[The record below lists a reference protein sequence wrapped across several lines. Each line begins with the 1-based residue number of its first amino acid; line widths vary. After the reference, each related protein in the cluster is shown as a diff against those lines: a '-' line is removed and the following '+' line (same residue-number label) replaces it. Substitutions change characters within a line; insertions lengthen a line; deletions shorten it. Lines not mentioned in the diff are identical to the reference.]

1 MKLTERTSKNNF
13 YAYLWHAAFL
23 ALAKNFM
30 DVDTII
36 PSMLIDAGGTSF
48 DIGLLTAIMVGG
60 TSFAQL
66 FFTPMLS
73 NKSRKKGFLLF
84 GINVRVLALFSLGL
98 FLYWQSAKS
107 GNAATIWYI
116 FILMTLFSVSGAF
129 AGISYSDILGRS
141 LLNDQRKPF
150 FSLRQVFSSV
160 GILLSAYFAGKVLVG
175 FEYPD
180 NYAWLFIIAAGGLA
194 MASLGFWRIQE
205 IPGPKRAIHG
215 VKEYSTIIYNE
226 IKNNKRLSSYLLLV
240 NSLGVSMALMP
251 FLILFGKETI
261 GITDADVGSYLML
274 KVIAGVITG
283 SFMLYY
289 AKKIKYTSILYA
301 ITAIALFIPISLLI
315 YSNSTILGAY
325 FFLGGVIFTL
335 YKISIEGIL
344 LEISDNQ
351 NRTVYIGIIGAGS
364 ILPVLFPIFGGW
376 LIPRFGFNVFFL
388 LFAFIIL
395 FSFIFI
401 NRLNCKK

>member
-1 MKLTERTSKNNF
+1 MQLTEQKSKNNF

-48 DIGLLTAIMVGG
+48 HIGLLTAIMVGG
-60 TSFAQL
+60 TSFSQL
-66 FFTPMLS
+66 FFTPLLS
-73 NKSRKKGFLLF
+73 DKSRKKGFLLF
-84 GINVRVLALFSLGL
+84 GINIRVIALLGL
-98 FLYWQSAKS
+98 GLVLYWHTAKS
-107 GNAATIWYI
+107 GNSATIWFI

-141 LLNDQRKPF
+141 LLNNQRKPF

-160 GILLSAYFAGKVLVG
+160 GILLSAYFAGKVLIG
-175 FEYPD
+175 FDYPD
-180 NYAWLFIIAAGGLA
+180 NYAWLFIIAAVGLA
-194 MASLGFWRIQE
+194 IASLGFWKIQE
-205 IPGPKRAIHG
+205 IPGPKLAIRG
-215 VKEYSTIIYNE
+215 LGEYLTIIFRE

-251 FLILFGKETI
+251 FLILYGKEMYE
-261 GITDADVGSYLML
+261 ITAADVGTFLML

-283 SFMLYY
+283 SFMFYFS
-289 AKKIKYTSILYA
+289 KKIKYTPILYT
-301 ITAIALFIPISLLI
+301 ITAIALFIPLSLLLFP
-315 YSNSTILGAY
+315 NPKILGMF
-325 FFLGGVIFTL
+325 FFLGGVIFSL
-335 YKISIEGIL
+335 YKIAIEGIL
-344 LEISDNQ
+344 LEVSDNQ

-395 FSFIFI
+395 FSVIFI
-401 NRLNCKK
+401 RRLNCSK

>member
-1 MKLTERTSKNNF
+1 MELTERKSKHNF

-48 DIGLLTAIMVGG
+48 HIGLLTAIMVGG
-60 TSFAQL
+60 TSFSQL
-66 FFTPMLS
+66 FFTPLLS

-84 GINVRVLALFSLGL
+84 GINIRVLALLGL
-98 FLYWQSAKS
+98 GLLLYWQSAKS
-107 GNAATIWYI
+107 GNEATIWFV

-141 LLNDQRKPF
+141 LLIQQRKPF
-150 FSLRQVFSSV
+150 FSLRQVFSSI

-175 FEYPD
+175 FNYPN
-180 NYAWLFIIAAGGLA
+180 NYAWLFIIAAIGLA
-194 MASLGFWRIQE
+194 IASLGFWKIQE
-205 IPGPKRAIHG
+205 IPGPKLSIHG
-215 VKEYSTIIYNE
+215 IRAYFKIIYHE
-226 IKNNKRLSSYLLLV
+226 IKSNNRLSGYLLLV
-240 NSLGVSMALMP
+240 NSLGVSMSLMP
-251 FLILFGKETI
+251 FLILYGKEMFS
-261 GITDADVGSYLML
+261 ITSADVGAYLML

-283 SFMLYY
+283 SMMYYY
-289 AKKIKYTSILYA
+289 AKKIKYTPILYT
-301 ITAIALFIPISLLI
+301 ITTLSLLI
-315 YSNSTILGAY
+315 PLSLLIFTNSMFLGMY

-344 LEISDNQ
+344 LEVSDHE
-351 NRTVYIGIIGAGS
+351 NRTVYIGVIGAGS
-364 ILPVLFPIFGGW
+364 VLPVLFPIFGGW
-376 LIPRFGFNVFFL
+376 LIPRFGFNIFFL

-395 FSFIFI
+395 FSVIFI
-401 NRLNCKK
+401 RRLNCQK